1 VIKTTDRPVQFRRNR
16 SFKSADCA
24 DFRRLLEA
32 QKTNLR
38 NLRKNQILTELN
50 SKLRG
55 GIAPKLK
62 TTQLLGKI
70 FAHGEDLKIPTEH
83 FWM

>member
-24 DFRRLLEA
+24 DCW
-32 QKTNLR
+32 KLR
-38 NLRKNQILTELN
+38 KLICVNLRKNEILTELN

>member
-1 VIKTTDRPVQFRRNR
+1 MIKTTDRPVQFRRNR
-16 SFKSADCA
+16 SFKSAD
-24 DFRRLLEA
+24 FRRLLEA
-32 QKTNLR
+32 QKTNLQ
-38 NLRKNQILTELN
+38 NLRKNQILIELN

-70 FAHGEDLKIPTEH
+70 FTEGEDLEIPTEH

>member
-1 VIKTTDRPVQFRRNR
+1 VQFRRNR

-38 NLRKNQILTELN
+38 KNQILTELN
-50 SKLRG
+50 SELRG

-70 FAHGEDLKIPTEH
+70 FAQGEDLKIPTEH

>member
-38 NLRKNQILTELN
+38 KNQILTELN
-50 SKLRG
+50 SELRG

-70 FAHGEDLKIPTEH
+70 FAQGEDLKIPTEH

>member
-16 SFKSADCA
+16 RFKAA
-24 DFRRLLEA
+24 GFRRLLEA
-32 QKTNLR
+32 QKTNLC
-38 NLRKNQILTELN
+38 KSAEEKILTELN

-62 TTQLLGKI
+62 TAQFLGKI
-70 FAHGEDLKIPTEH
+70 FAQGKDLEIPTEH